1 MKARVVIVLALGFV
15 NLSAGHGLTLDEALG
30 RALEKNPRIQ
40 QAKTALEQAAGQRL
54 VFRSVALPKA
64 VLDAPV
70 GAQGGHRAQ
79 QSSIEPFAF
88 VQGTLQQ
95 ALFHAAI
102 PASLRRGD
110 IELLLA
116 AQRLNVTVVTQ
127 LHQVRTAFYSALF
140 ERSLEALGRSQRLR
154 LDANLTS
161 EEARY
166 QAGSIDRGTL
176 ASASMLA
183 RELDPQIE
191 DAHRAG
197 GAALLQLA
205 TAMGQDLAA
214 DGTLPSPEGALD
226 FRAVNFPLES
236 ETAAAL
242 ERRADLRLA
251 RLLVRAAHEDQR
263 ILEAAAYPRLNLD
276 LFGRYL
282 PTTNLQQA
290 SSGSPQRSDN
300 LVSSEVSAGASYSW
314 RVIDNGKVSGAALR
328 QKSVREINELQLAK
342 LEASVGRELAGLQN
356 NFRAIAAR
364 RASLTEA
371 VDVAE
376 KNVTVVEKSWQEGLA
391 SQLEFRTAEA
401 GLLATRSGILRA
413 GFEQQIALAEWDR
426 ATGRYFQFADNA
438 PPDRGH

>member
-1 MKARVVIVLALGFV
+1 
-15 NLSAGHGLTLDEALG
+15 
-30 RALEKNPRIQ
+30 
-40 QAKTALEQAAGQRL
+40 
-54 VFRSVALPKA
+54 
-64 VLDAPV
+64 
-70 GAQGGHRAQ
+70 
-79 QSSIEPFAF
+79 
-88 VQGTLQQ
+88 
-95 ALFHAAI
+95 
-102 PASLRRGD
+102 
-110 IELLLA
+110 
-116 AQRLNVTVVTQ
+116 
-127 LHQVRTAFYSALF
+127 
-140 ERSLEALGRSQRLR
+140 
-154 LDANLTS
+154 
-161 EEARY
+161 
-166 QAGSIDRGTL
+166 
-176 ASASMLA
+176 
-183 RELDPQIE
+183 
-191 DAHRAG
+191 
-197 GAALLQLA
+197 
-205 TAMGQDLAA
+205 
-214 DGTLPSPEGALD
+214 
-226 FRAVNFPLES
+226 
-236 ETAAAL
+236 
-242 ERRADLRLA
+242 
-251 RLLVRAAHEDQR
+251 
-263 ILEAAAYPRLNLD
+263 

-364 RASLTEA
+364 RTSLTEA

-426 ATGRYFQFADNA
+426 ATGRYFQFADNV